1 MKIHKR
7 TLFSFCAI
15 LFLFTLSAQPVQLL
29 KGEII
34 GTKKSVDYSTGSISD
49 SVNSIKNV
57 FDGDYTTYFAS
68 YERSGTWVGLDLGT
82 PHVITKIGYSP
93 RITQPSRV
101 ELAVLEGANDP
112 DFTDAI
118 PIYIIPDAA
127 GERKMTMAEISC
139 SKGFRYVRY
148 ITPSDDRCNLA
159 ELQFFG
165 YPGEGDHSK
174 LYQPTNLPVIVVHT
188 ENSQDIVE
196 KELYLN
202 GTIKVISEEGEAF
215 FADTLRI
222 RGRGNASWSFPKKP
236 YKIKF
241 FEKHKMPGLPAN
253 AKEWTLINNYGDKT
267 LMRNLLAFDI
277 SKRLEMIY
285 TPAGTPVDVILNGE
299 YKGNYQLCDQVEV
312 RKNRVDITEMETTDI
327 AGTNLTG
334 GYFIE
339 IDAYASSEVSWFTSA
354 KGMPVTIKSPE
365 DDKITSEQREYI
377 ESYFNKMEQ
386 SVFGNYMDDDAD
398 FRDYLDAT
406 SFFKNLLIGEFCGN
420 TDTYW
425 STYMYKE
432 RNSDLFITGPIWDYD
447 LAFENDNRTYPI
459 NSLNDFIFKTKGSA
473 ANGMKSFVSNIIAGD
488 RSKREISALWLAAR
502 ESGKIT
508 PETMESLVDSL
519 AALLNESQAL
529 NFKRWPILNSKVHQN
544 PVARGSYQAEV
555 DAVKHYIME
564 RIDWMD
570 DKVIVEAPDPPVVD
584 PPVVDPPTP
593 PDPPVVAPTE
603 GTIIINHLTLTVK
616 DYDNEIY
623 LYLYDLS
630 GRSITTR
637 KLQPEE
643 SYSIRLSPGMF
654 IVQLHDLT
662 TNTVESRKVLL
673 Y

>member
-1 MKIHKR
+1 M
-7 TLFSFCAI
+7 
-15 LFLFTLSAQPVQLL
+15 
-29 KGEII
+29 
-34 GTKKSVDYSTGSISD
+34 DYSTGASSETVNTIS
-49 SVNSIKNV
+49 NV
-57 FDGDYTTYFAS
+57 FDDDYNTFFAS
-68 YERSGTWVGLDLGT
+68 YDRSGTWVGLDLGS

-101 ELAVLEGANDP
+101 QLAVLEGANDP
-112 DFTDAI
+112 DFSDAI
-118 PIYIIPDAA
+118 PIYIIPEAA
-127 GERKMTMAEISC
+127 AVRSMTMAEIRC

-148 ITPSDDRCNLA
+148 ISPANVRCNLA

-165 YPGEGDHSK
+165 YPGEGDHSS

-202 GTIKVISEEGEAF
+202 GTLKMISEEGTQF
-215 FADTLRI
+215 FSDTLRI

-241 FEKHKMPGLPAN
+241 FEKHNMLGMPAK

-277 SKRLEMIY
+277 SRRLEMIY

-312 RKNRVDITEMETTDI
+312 RKKRVEITEMETTDI
-327 AGTNLTG
+327 TGNNLTG

-339 IDAYASSEVSWFTSA
+339 IDAYASREVSWFTSA
-354 KGMPVTIKSPE
+354 KGMPVTIKSP
-365 DDKITSEQREYI
+365 DDDEITSEQREYI
-377 ESYFNKMEQ
+377 ENYFNKMEQ
-386 SVFGNYMDDDAD
+386 SVFGNYMEDDAD

-425 STYMYKE
+425 STYMSKE
-432 RNSDLFITGPIWDYD
+432 RNSDQFVTGPIWDYD

-459 NSLNDFIFKTKGSA
+459 NSLTDFIFMTKGSA
-473 ANGMKSFVSNIIAGD
+473 ANGMKRFVSNIIAGD
-488 RSKREISALWLAAR
+488 RSKSEISALWLAAR

-508 PETMESLVDSL
+508 PETMENLVDSL
-519 AALLNESQAL
+519 AALLHESQAL
-529 NFKRWPILNSKVHQN
+529 NFKRWPILSSKVHQN

-555 DAVKHYIME
+555 DAVKQYIME

-584 PPVVDPPTP
+584 PPDPPAP
-593 PDPPVVAPTE
+593 PDPPVVVPTE
-603 GTIIINHLTLTVK
+603 GTIMISHLTLTVK
-616 DYDNEIY
+616 DYDNETY

-630 GRSITTR
+630 GRSITTK

-643 SYSIRLSPGMF
+643 TFSVRLFPGIY